1 MTKDKPYRILQKTV
15 DENGVDCW
23 YMDETE
29 YADKQLAFSD
39 SIAKTTD
46 GPTMISK
53 IVFPED

>member
-1 MTKDKPYRILQKTV
+1 MSKDKPYRILLKTV

-23 YMDETE
+23 IMDETE

-39 SIAKTTD
+39 SITKFQNDKT
-46 GPTMISK
+46 IIIK